1 MCTIRKPRRRCAV
14 KVTVSS
20 KGQIVLP
27 AEIRKKYGVEQGTQL
42 ELLDNGVSISLIP
55 DRKAAVHALRGILRD
70 AGYSTADFVQERREE
85 AVREVARRGGTST

>member
-1 MCTIRKPRRRCAV
+1 M

-27 AEIRKKYGVEQGTQL
+27 AEIRKKYGVERGAQL
-42 ELLDNGVSISLIP
+42 DLVDNGTSISLIP

-70 AGYSTADFVQERREE
+70 TSYSTADFVQERREKAAQE
-85 AVREVARRGGTST
+85 AAVSEGAEG